1 MSAGITF
8 LPDTNKVTKT
18 LLNSHYMKFYP
29 SKNITLSSEPHMIT
43 GENSKETAREYQW
56 NVSVKTATVV
66 PHNKP
71 DLMTWNQEAKID
83 SIIEFSCPLDIKI
96 NKKVN
101 KTLETYGP
109 LVCNLQIMYPGHK
122 AEVAPIV
129 IGTMRYVPKCLINY
143 LKMIGFNKNES
154 K

>member
-1 MSAGITF
+1 
-8 LPDTNKVTKT
+8 
-18 LLNSHYMKFYP
+18 
-29 SKNITLSSEPHMIT
+29 
-43 GENSKETAREYQW
+43 
-56 NVSVKTATVV
+56 
-66 PHNKP
+66 
-71 DLMTWNQEAKID
+71 MTWNQEAKID

-101 KTLETYGP
+101 KTLETCGP
-109 LVCNLQIMYPGHK
+109 LVCNLQIMYPEHK